1 MRASLIGLVEV
12 FGENRIVLIVSS
24 EGVLEKWAFFAH
36 QSRDCVR
43 KSEDRICRS
52 AVFSMECGSSKKK
65 LPVTLSACGQ
75 FAAAAARILVGNT
88 LLANNKGE
96 TIVVALAGETNRAL
110 RRCSVAERFDLNL
123 AAEIRNRE
131 RYPAVGDDFHAG
143 RFRCVNDNSLLCEYC
158 FFGKISFHEEPILG
172 HSSSLCGTHSNVF
185 FTAFPSKKHFRR
197 IGLGDVVR
205 KIFISF
211 VARNHCNARYK
222 RHGREQKLVHLLHIV
237 RIVLY
242 V

>member
-52 AVFSMECGSSKKK
+52 AVFSMECGSAKKK

-110 RRCSVAERFDLNL
+110 RRCSVA
-123 AAEIRNRE
+123 
-131 RYPAVGDDFHAG
+131 
-143 RFRCVNDNSLLCEYC
+143 
-158 FFGKISFHEEPILG
+158 
-172 HSSSLCGTHSNVF
+172 
-185 FTAFPSKKHFRR
+185 
-197 IGLGDVVR
+197 
-205 KIFISF
+205 
-211 VARNHCNARYK
+211 
-222 RHGREQKLVHLLHIV
+222 
-237 RIVLY
+237 
-242 V
+242 

>member
-1 MRASLIGLVEV
+1 M
-12 FGENRIVLIVSS
+12 
-24 EGVLEKWAFFAH
+24 
-36 QSRDCVR
+36 Q
-43 KSEDRICRS
+43 
-52 AVFSMECGSSKKK
+52 KK

-88 LLANNKGE
+88 LLANDKGE

-131 RYPAVGDDFHAG
+131 RYPAVGDDFYTG

-172 HSSSLCGTHSNVF
+172 YSSSLCATKLMMIFRTTSPKPILRKCFLLGKAV
-185 FTAFPSKKHFRR
+185 KKT
-197 IGLGDVVR
+197 
-205 KIFISF
+205 
-211 VARNHCNARYK
+211 
-222 RHGREQKLVHLLHIV
+222 
-237 RIVLY
+237 
-242 V
+242 

>member
-1 MRASLIGLVEV
+1 MRVSLIRLVEV
-12 FGENRIVLIVSS
+12 FVASRTVLIVSS
-24 EGVLEKWAFFAH
+24 EGVLEKWSFFAY

-43 KSEDRICRS
+43 KSEDRIRRS
-52 AVFSMECGSSKKK
+52 AVFSMECGSAKK

-75 FAAAAARILVGNT
+75 FAAAAARILVRNT
-88 LLANNKGE
+88 FLANDKGE

-143 RFRCVNDNSLLCEYC
+143 RFRCVNDYSLLCKYC

-222 RHGREQKLVHLLHIV
+222 CHGCEQKLVHLLHIA